1 MVIQYFTLLKILFY
15 WLFERM
21 KHYSILYWLT
31 ISNLG
36 IVISNLDLSIQA
48 FKLPIL
54 NLELT
59 INES

>member
-1 MVIQYFTLLKILFY
+1 
-15 WLFERM
+15 M